1 MHGNKKERAPKQAPQ
16 PAETVKQQENAA
28 VPESKPQ
35 DVSAPKTLPER
46 EEAPSVNDG
55 TEDNGA
61 AGAAESAK
69 DKAAEDAEQPDGPDA
84 SKEAEGAAVP
94 ETSDKAAEAD
104 AAEGAAVKS
113 VASKA
118 DTAAEGEKHEENE
131 KPEKSE
137 QEGKAENAEK
147 AQEPGTG
154 GSPSPAAESRAP
166 SEPSKPSEPPSK
178 LSEPFN
184 LLEPSAREKLR
195 AVVGRLGWK
204 KWAAVALVL
213 VVLLGAGL
221 FLAFGTTHVI
231 ERSDRDAKENIYM
244 VVKPGTTASEISDHL
259 TRLGV
264 IDSRLRFWWLM
275 KLQGDAQKFKTGTYA
290 FAPHMDEQ
298 AVLDKLVS
306 GDTTVVRF
314 TIPEGFGIK
323 EIAKRL
329 ADEGLVDE
337 QEFLAE
343 AKDFAS
349 YDYMKK
355 RPNERYAA
363 EGYLFPDTYEIHSE
377 VTPEAIMK
385 MMAEDFDTRLTP
397 ELRQQAAAKNL
408 SIHDLVTLA
417 SLVEKEA
424 RYDEDRPIIA
434 QVFFKR
440 LQMGMPLQSDTT
452 LQYLMVGPKEDV
464 SIEDTKIDS
473 PYNTYQHMGL
483 PPGPIASPGM
493 KSILAVLNPASTD
506 YLYFVAD
513 RQGHNHYSQTY
524 DEHLAIVEQ
533 VR

>member
-1 MHGNKKERAPKQAPQ
+1 MQDGKK
-16 PAETVKQQENAA
+16 NA
-28 VPESKPQ
+28 PES
-35 DVSAPKTLPER
+35 L
-46 EEAPSVNDG
+46 N
-55 TEDNGA
+55 
-61 AGAAESAK
+61 
-69 DKAAEDAEQPDGPDA
+69 EQ
-84 SKEAEGAAVP
+84 
-94 ETSDKAAEAD
+94 SDKAVKEASAQEMSDRTVSDGASDAKPAAKAADPTESTEPAKEAD
-104 AAEGAAVKS
+104 SEKEPKQSSSKQPVKS
-113 VASKA
+113 AKTETA
-118 DTAAEGEKHEENE
+118 DKE
-131 KPEKSE
+131 KPEDKAKKLAQGE
-137 QEGKAENAEK
+137 KEDQGDKGKVLAE
-147 AQEPGTG
+147 
-154 GSPSPAAESRAP
+154 PAR
-166 SEPSKPSEPPSK
+166 
-178 LSEPFN
+178 F
-184 LLEPSAREKLR
+184 EKLR
-195 AVVGRLGWK
+195 TAVLNLGWK
-204 KWAAVALVL
+204 KWTAIAVVAA
-213 VVLLGAGL
+213 VLLGAGL
-221 FLAFGTTHVI
+221 FLAFGTSHTI
-231 ERSDRDAKENIYM
+231 ERSDRDAGENIYM
-244 VVKPGTTASEISDHL
+244 VVKPGTTASEISDRL
-259 TRLGV
+259 MQLGV

-275 KLQGDAQKFKTGTYA
+275 KLQGDAGKFKTGTYA
-290 FAPHMDEQ
+290 FTPHMDEQ
-298 AVLDKLVS
+298 AVLDKLVA
-306 GDTTVVRF
+306 GDTTVVKF

-343 AKDFAS
+343 AKDFAP

-355 RPNERYAA
+355 RPNVRYAA
-363 EGYLFPDTYEIHSE
+363 EGYLFPDTYVIHSDVSAE
-377 VTPEAIMK
+377 GIMK

-397 ELRQQAAAKNL
+397 ALRQQAAAKGL

-452 LQYLMVGPKEDV
+452 LQYLMAGPKEDV

-473 PYNTYQHMGL
+473 PYNTYQHEGL

-493 KSILAVLNPASTD
+493 KSILAVLNPANTD

>member
-1 MHGNKKERAPKQAPQ
+1 MQDGKKNASESLNEQSAKDTEQSGASEGAECAKGPKEPKNSEAQEAG
-16 PAETVKQQENAA
+16 KQ
-28 VPESKPQ
+28 S
-35 DVSAPKTLPER
+35 
-46 EEAPSVNDG
+46 
-55 TEDNGA
+55 
-61 AGAAESAK
+61 AESAK
-69 DKAAEDAEQPDGPDA
+69 SDAQPSNKAV
-84 SKEAEGAAVP
+84 KEASAQ
-94 ETSDKAAEAD
+94 ETSDGASDTKPAAKAADPTESTEPAKEAD
-104 AAEGAAVKS
+104 SEKEPKQSSSKQPVKS
-113 VASKA
+113 AKTETADKA
-118 DTAAEGEKHEENE
+118 KSEDKAKKPAQGEKED
-131 KPEKSE
+131 KGDK
-137 QEGKAENAEK
+137 GKVLAE
-147 AQEPGTG
+147 
-154 GSPSPAAESRAP
+154 PAR
-166 SEPSKPSEPPSK
+166 
-178 LSEPFN
+178 F
-184 LLEPSAREKLR
+184 EKLR
-195 AVVGRLGWK
+195 AAVLNFGWK
-204 KWAAVALVL
+204 KWTAIAVVAA
-213 VVLLGAGL
+213 VLLGAGL
-221 FLAFGTTHVI
+221 FLAFGTSHTI
-231 ERSDRDAKENIYM
+231 ERSDRDAGENIYM
-244 VVKPGTTASEISDHL
+244 VVKPGTTASEISDRL
-259 TRLGV
+259 MQLGV

-275 KLQGDAQKFKTGTYA
+275 KLQGDASKFKTGTYA
-290 FAPHMDEQ
+290 FTPHMDEQ
-298 AVLDKLVS
+298 AVLDKLVA
-306 GDTTVVRF
+306 GDTTVVKF

-343 AKDFAS
+343 AKDFAP

-355 RPNERYAA
+355 RPNVRYAA
-363 EGYLFPDTYEIHSE
+363 EGYLFPDTYVIHSDVSAE
-377 VTPEAIMK
+377 GIMK

-397 ELRQQAAAKNL
+397 ALRQQAAAKGL
-408 SIHDLVTLA
+408 SIHDLITLA

-473 PYNTYQHMGL
+473 PYNTYQHEGL

-493 KSILAVLNPASTD
+493 KSILAVLNPANTD

>member
-1 MHGNKKERAPKQAPQ
+1 MQDGKKNASESLNEQSAKDTEQSGASEGAECAKGPKEPKNSEA
-16 PAETVKQQENAA
+16 QEAG
-28 VPESKPQ
+28 KP
-35 DVSAPKTLPER
+35 S
-46 EEAPSVNDG
+46 
-55 TEDNGA
+55 
-61 AGAAESAK
+61 AESAK
-69 DKAAEDAEQPDGPDA
+69 SDAQPSDKTV
-84 SKEAEGAAVP
+84 KEASAQ
-94 ETSDKAAEAD
+94 ETSDRTVSDGASDAKPAAKAADSTESTEPAKEAD
-104 AAEGAAVKS
+104 SEKEPKQSSSKQPVKS
-113 VASKA
+113 AETETADKA
-118 DTAAEGEKHEENE
+118 KSEDKAKKPAQGEKEDQGD
-131 KPEKSE
+131 K
-137 QEGKAENAEK
+137 GKVLAE
-147 AQEPGTG
+147 
-154 GSPSPAAESRAP
+154 PAR
-166 SEPSKPSEPPSK
+166 
-178 LSEPFN
+178 F
-184 LLEPSAREKLR
+184 EKLR
-195 AVVGRLGWK
+195 AAVLNLGWR
-204 KWAAVALVL
+204 KWTAIAVVAA
-213 VVLLGAGL
+213 VLLGAGL
-221 FLAFGTTHVI
+221 FLAFGTSHTI
-231 ERSDRDAKENIYM
+231 ERSDRDAGENIYM
-244 VVKPGTTASEISDHL
+244 VVKPGTTASEISDRL
-259 TRLGV
+259 MQLGV

-275 KLQGDAQKFKTGTYA
+275 KLQGDAGKFKTGTYA
-290 FAPHMDEQ
+290 FTPHMDEQ

-306 GDTTVVRF
+306 GDTTVVKF

-343 AKDFAS
+343 AKDFAP

-355 RPNERYAA
+355 RPNVRYAA
-363 EGYLFPDTYEIHSE
+363 EGYLFPDTYVIHSDVSAE
-377 VTPEAIMK
+377 GIMK

-397 ELRQQAAAKNL
+397 ALRQQAAAKGL
-408 SIHDLVTLA
+408 SIHDLITLA

-452 LQYLMVGPKEDV
+452 LQYLMAGPKEDV

-473 PYNTYQHMGL
+473 PYNTYQHEGL

-493 KSILAVLNPASTD
+493 KSILAVLNPANTD

>member
-1 MHGNKKERAPKQAPQ
+1 MQDGKKNASESLNEQS
-16 PAETVKQQENAA
+16 VK
-28 VPESKPQ
+28 
-35 DVSAPKTLPER
+35 
-46 EEAPSVNDG
+46 G
-55 TEDNGA
+55 TEQ
-61 AGAAESAK
+61 AGASEGTEGAKGPKEPKNSEAQEAGKQSAESAK
-69 DKAAEDAEQPDGPDA
+69 SDAQPSDKAV
-84 SKEAEGAAVP
+84 KEASAQ
-94 ETSDKAAEAD
+94 ETSDRTVSDGASDAKPAAKAADSTESTEPAKEAD
-104 AAEGAAVKS
+104 SEKEPKQSSSKQPVKS
-113 VASKA
+113 AKTETADKA
-118 DTAAEGEKHEENE
+118 
-131 KPEKSE
+131 KSE
-137 QEGKAENAEK
+137 DKAKKPAQGGKEDQGDKGKVLAE
-147 AQEPGTG
+147 
-154 GSPSPAAESRAP
+154 PAR
-166 SEPSKPSEPPSK
+166 
-178 LSEPFN
+178 F
-184 LLEPSAREKLR
+184 EKLR
-195 AVVGRLGWK
+195 AAVLNLGWK
-204 KWAAVALVL
+204 KWTAIAVVAA
-213 VVLLGAGL
+213 VLLGAGL
-221 FLAFGTTHVI
+221 FLAFGTSHTI
-231 ERSDRDAKENIYM
+231 ERSDRDAGENIYM
-244 VVKPGTTASEISDHL
+244 VVKPGTTASEISDRL
-259 TRLGV
+259 MQLGV

-275 KLQGDAQKFKTGTYA
+275 KLQGDASKFKTGTYA
-290 FAPHMDEQ
+290 FTPHMDEQ
-298 AVLDKLVS
+298 AVLDKLVA
-306 GDTTVVRF
+306 GDTTVVKF

-343 AKDFAS
+343 AKDFAP

-355 RPNERYAA
+355 RPNVRYAA
-363 EGYLFPDTYEIHSE
+363 EGYLFPDTYVIHSDVSTE
-377 VTPEAIMK
+377 GIMK

-397 ELRQQAAAKNL
+397 ALRQQAAAKGL

-452 LQYLMVGPKEDV
+452 LQYLMAGPKEDV

-473 PYNTYQHMGL
+473 PYNTYQHEGL

-493 KSILAVLNPASTD
+493 KSILAVLNPANTD